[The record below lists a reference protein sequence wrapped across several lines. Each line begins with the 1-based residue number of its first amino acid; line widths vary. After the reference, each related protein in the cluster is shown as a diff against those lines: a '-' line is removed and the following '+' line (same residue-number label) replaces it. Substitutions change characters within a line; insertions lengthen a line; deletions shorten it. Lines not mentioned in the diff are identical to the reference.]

1 MQLRFHPRN
10 NRKVLYSK
18 VIVRIILGILVF
30 ILLIFLADK
39 IDMPTPT
46 QLIKQE
52 ISNEKIITL
61 K

>member
-10 NRKVLYSK
+10 NRKVLYPK

>member
-10 NRKVLYSK
+10 NRKALYPK
-18 VIVRIILGILVF
+18 VIVRIILGVLVF
-30 ILLIFLADK
+30 FLLIFLADK

-46 QLIKQE
+46 KFIKQE